1 MKYHI
6 LTLFPEMIEQGL
18 HTSILGR
25 AINNG
30 YISLETTNIRD
41 FSANKFNRVDDY
53 PYGGGAGMVMEAEP
67 VFRAYQ
73 SVAEKIGKK
82 PRTVYLTPQGK
93 VLNQTMVEELALEDD
108 LVLLCG
114 HYEGIDDRV
123 LQEVVTDYISIGDYV
138 LTGGE
143 LGAMVLVDAVSRF
156 VPGVLSNEES
166 SQFESL
172 QDNLLEYP
180 HYTRPET
187 WHEKKVPEVLLS
199 GDHKKIEAWR
209 HEASLVRT
217 AERRPDL
224 LENAFQISC
233 ACNEKE
239 ESSAWAHDL
248 LAGMTRYGVS
258 LDLGRK
264 KIRKQKN
271 LFDDHDLLILQLPG
285 TLEEGMKAKSEYIR
299 SFAGKETPL
308 VFLCPAGFSE
318 EEEKLDEQL
327 EKNGFRLVARL
338 TGIPSAD
345 GLQRFSFALEVIPY
359 MVCVDEF
366 QHKVFENIGMTAKE
380 RRAIWHQLEL
390 TYMPW
395 RNYDGH
401 KFLEEGGFW
410 MQKQHIFVNPFY
422 YIDYALAQICA
433 FQFFER
439 SKKEPEKAWDDYYRL
454 CQAGGSKGYFALLE
468 LAGLK
473 NPFVDGT
480 VEEVVAGL
488 KPYLKRKVKYT
499 IRPVKEEDLKKVAE
513 VEALCFPAAE
523 AAGYEDFMERY
534 KTCKNSFFVAETEDG
549 EIAGFCNGCCAD
561 TDYLADALYHDAT
574 LHNPDG
580 DYQMIFGLDV
590 NPKFQK
596 QGIGEAL
603 MRHMVKSAG
612 ERDKKA
618 VVLTCKDHMIPFY
631 KRIGYEYIELSDSTH
646 GGAKWHKMMYRF

>member
-1 MKYHI
+1 
-6 LTLFPEMIEQGL
+6 
-18 HTSILGR
+18 
-25 AINNG
+25 
-30 YISLETTNIRD
+30 
-41 FSANKFNRVDDY
+41 
-53 PYGGGAGMVMEAEP
+53 
-67 VFRAYQ
+67 
-73 SVAEKIGKK
+73 
-82 PRTVYLTPQGK
+82 
-93 VLNQTMVEELALEDD
+93 
-108 LVLLCG
+108 
-114 HYEGIDDRV
+114 
-123 LQEVVTDYISIGDYV
+123 
-138 LTGGE
+138 
-143 LGAMVLVDAVSRF
+143 
-156 VPGVLSNEES
+156 
-166 SQFESL
+166 
-172 QDNLLEYP
+172 
-180 HYTRPET
+180 
-187 WHEKKVPEVLLS
+187 
-199 GDHKKIEAWR
+199 
-209 HEASLVRT
+209 
-217 AERRPDL
+217 
-224 LENAFQISC
+224 
-233 ACNEKE
+233 
-239 ESSAWAHDL
+239 
-248 LAGMTRYGVS
+248 
-258 LDLGRK
+258 
-264 KIRKQKN
+264 
-271 LFDDHDLLILQLPG
+271 
-285 TLEEGMKAKSEYIR
+285 
-299 SFAGKETPL
+299 
-308 VFLCPAGFSE
+308 
-318 EEEKLDEQL
+318 
-327 EKNGFRLVARL
+327 
-338 TGIPSAD
+338 
-345 GLQRFSFALEVIPY
+345 
-359 MVCVDEF
+359 
-366 QHKVFENIGMTAKE
+366 
-380 RRAIWHQLEL
+380 
-390 TYMPW
+390 
-395 RNYDGH
+395 
-401 KFLEEGGFW
+401 

-439 SKKEPEKAWDDYYRL
+439 SKKEPEKAWGDYYRL

-499 IRPVKEEDLKKVAE
+499 IRPVKDEDLKKVAE

>member
-1 MKYHI
+1 MVPLRDKIAKKLGFSSYIEFIYLSYGRYDYTAEDVARFRAQVKEKIVPLCLELRKEQEKRLGVDRLHYYDEELI
-6 LTLFPEMIEQGL
+6 FPEGNAVPEGTTEELVAKAQKMYHELSKETGEFFDFMVEHEL
-18 HTSILGR
+18 FD
-25 AINNG
+25 
-30 YISLETTNIRD
+30 LETKPGKQTGGYCTFLNTFKAPFI
-41 FSANKFNRVDDY
+41 FSNFNGTSADVDVLTHEAGHAFEAYTAAKQIPFMDMVFPTSEVAEIHSMTMEHFAYPWMNAFFGEKADDY
-53 PYGGGAGMVMEAEP
+53 RY
-67 VFRAYQ
+67 
-73 SVAEKIGKK
+73 
-82 PRTVYLTPQGK
+82 
-93 VLNQTMVEELALEDD
+93 
-108 LVLLCG
+108 
-114 HYEGIDDRV
+114 
-123 LQEVVTDYISIGDYV
+123 
-138 LTGGE
+138 
-143 LGAMVLVDAVSRF
+143 
-156 VPGVLSNEES
+156 
-166 SQFESL
+166 
-172 QDNLLEYP
+172 
-180 HYTRPET
+180 
-187 WHEKKVPEVLLS
+187 
-199 GDHKKIEAWR
+199 
-209 HEASLVRT
+209 
-217 AERRPDL
+217 
-224 LENAFQISC
+224 
-233 ACNEKE
+233 
-239 ESSAWAHDL
+239 AHL
-248 LAGMTRYGVS
+248 MS
-258 LDLGRK
+258 
-264 KIRKQKN
+264 
-271 LFDDHDLLILQLPG
+271 
-285 TLEEGMKAKSEYIR
+285 
-299 SFAGKETPL
+299 
-308 VFLCPAGFSE
+308 
-318 EEEKLDEQL
+318 
-327 EKNGFRLVARL
+327 
-338 TGIPSAD
+338 
-345 GLQRFSFALEVIPY
+345 ALEVIPY

-410 MQKQHIFVNPFY
+410 MQKQHLFVNAFY

-439 SKKEPEKAWDDYYRL
+439 SKKEPEKAWGDYYRL

-499 IRPVKEEDLKKVAE
+499 IRPVKDEDLKKVAE